1 MRYVCEVTS
10 DNDKMLVDKIRED
23 MFTYPNI
30 TVQEIMNLI
39 FEYGY
44 HTYLSGSLNSTFE
57 AMQSSKVLLK
67 GT

>member
-1 MRYVCEVTS
+1 MRYVCEVTGE
-10 DNDKMLVDKIRED
+10 DDRRLTDQIRGD

-30 TVQEIMNLI
+30 TVQEIMNVI

-44 HTYLSGSLNSTFE
+44 HTYLSGSLNTTFE
-57 AMQSSKVLLK
+57 ALQAKKILME